1 MSKRVYLAVDL
12 GADSGRVM
20 AAIFA
25 NGKIALEEMARFRTG
40 GVLLPDGWH
49 WDLLRI
55 YADIRTGIAS
65 AVAAHGDAVVSVAV
79 DTWGVDYGLLDEG
92 GHLLGLPWM
101 YRDAR
106 TDGMMEVAAETVK
119 AEELYRRTGIQPM
132 FFNTVYQLLAETRQ
146 HPTVVKAA
154 ARLAFIPDLLT
165 YWLSGERTVERTIA
179 STSGLLKAGTA
190 EWDTELAAMLGIPPA
205 ILPSVSEPCTIAGR
219 LRGEDGSPGKID
231 VVLCGSHDTASA
243 VAGVPATG
251 KNPLFLSSGTWSL
264 LGRELDAPLVTAA
277 TATAKFSNEQG
288 LDGTTR
294 FLKNV
299 AGMWLLQECKR
310 NWEAGGEKLE
320 YESIVA
326 KAAGTATDVFID
338 PDAPEFSRPCDMPA
352 VITAWLEKSG
362 QTAPST
368 RAGLTRVIFES
379 LALKY
384 RVLLRRMKEW
394 MPDFP
399 DTLHVVGG
407 GSRNALLNQ
416 MTADASGL
424 RVLAGPSEAT
434 ALGNVAA
441 QMIARGDLA
450 SLAEGRALIRDSFEI
465 GEFTPRDTA
474 SWDAKAEKFARL
486 LSNNPSVYS
495 S

>member
-1 MSKRVYLAVDL
+1 MARRVYLAVDL
-12 GADSGRVM
+12 GAESGRVM
-20 AAIFA
+20 AAVFDG
-25 NGKIALEEMARFRTG
+25 GKITLEEMARFRTG
-40 GVLLPDGWH
+40 GLLLPDGWH

-55 YADIRTGIAS
+55 YADIRTGIAK
-65 AVAAHGDAVVSVAV
+65 AVAEHGDDVVSVSV

-92 GHLLGLPWM
+92 GRLLGLPWM

-106 TDGMMEVAAETVK
+106 TDGMMEVVAETVK
-119 AEELYRRTGIQPM
+119 ADELYRRTGIQPM
-132 FFNTVYQLLAETRQ
+132 FFNTLYQLFAETWQ
-146 HPTVVKAA
+146 HPEIVKAS

-165 YWLSGERTVERTIA
+165 FWLSGERTVERTIA
-179 STSGLLKAGTA
+179 STSGLLKAGTS
-190 EWDTELAAMLGIPPA
+190 EWDTELAERLGIPPY
-205 ILPSVSEPCTIAGR
+205 ILPPVSEPCTVAGR
-219 LRGEDGSPGKID
+219 LRGDNGSPGKID
-231 VVLCGSHDTASA
+231 VILCGSHDTASA
-243 VAGVPATG
+243 VAGVPTEA

-264 LGRELDAPLVTAA
+264 LGRELDGPLISDATAA
-277 TATAKFSNEQG
+277 ANFSNEQG
-288 LDGTTR
+288 LAGTTR

-310 NWEAGGEKLE
+310 NWETDVEKLE
-320 YESIVA
+320 YESLVA

-338 PDAPEFSRPCDMPA
+338 PDAREFSRPCDMPA
-352 VITAWLEKSG
+352 VIAAWLEKSG
-362 QTAPST
+362 QTAPTT
-368 RAGLTRVIFES
+368 RAGITRVIFES

-384 RVLLRRMKEW
+384 RVLLRKMRQW

-434 ALGNVAA
+434 ALGNVIA

-450 SLAEGRALIRDSFEI
+450 SLAEGRALSRNSFEI
-465 GEFTPRDTA
+465 GEFTPGDTA
-474 SWDAKAEKFARL
+474 AWDAKADRFEKL
-486 LSNNPSVYS
+486 LSDP
-495 S
+495 

>member
-1 MSKRVYLAVDL
+1 MARRVYLAVDL
-12 GADSGRVM
+12 GAESGRVM
-20 AAIFA
+20 AAGFDG
-25 NGKIALEEMARFRTG
+25 GKITLEEMARFRTG
-40 GVLLPDGWH
+40 GLLLPDGWH

-55 YADIRTGIAS
+55 YADIRTGIAK
-65 AVAAHGDAVVSVAV
+65 AVAEHGDDVVSVSV
-79 DTWGVDYGLLDEG
+79 DTWGVDYGLLDG
-92 GHLLGLPWM
+92 GGRLLGLPWM

-106 TDGMMEVAAETVK
+106 TDGMMEVVAETVK
-119 AEELYRRTGIQPM
+119 ADELYRRTGIQPM
-132 FFNTVYQLLAETRQ
+132 FFNTLYQLFAETWQ
-146 HPTVVKAA
+146 HPEVVKVAG
-154 ARLAFIPDLLT
+154 RLAFIPDLLT

-190 EWDTELAAMLGIPPA
+190 DWDTELAAKLGIPPS
-205 ILPSVSEPCTIAGR
+205 ILPSVSEPCTVAGR
-219 LRGEDGSPGKID
+219 LRGEDGAPGKIE
-231 VVLCGSHDTASA
+231 VILCGSHDTASA
-243 VAGVPATG
+243 VAGVPTES

-264 LGRELDAPLVTAA
+264 LGRELDGPLVTDA
-277 TATAKFSNEQG
+277 TAAANFSNEQG
-288 LDGTTR
+288 LAGTTR

-326 KAAGTATDVFID
+326 KAAGTSTDVFID
-338 PDAPEFSRPCDMPA
+338 PDAREFSRPCDMPA
-352 VITAWLEKSG
+352 VITAWLENSG
-362 QTAPST
+362 QTAPTT
-368 RAGLTRVIFES
+368 RAGITRVIFES

-434 ALGNVAA
+434 ALGNVVA

-450 SLAEGRALIRDSFEI
+450 SLAEGRALIRKSFEI
-465 GEFTPRDTA
+465 GEFTPGDTA
-474 SWDAKAEKFARL
+474 AWDAKAEKFSRL
-486 LSNNPSVYS
+486 
-495 S
+495 

>member
-1 MSKRVYLAVDL
+1 MARRVYLAADL

-20 AAIFA
+20 AGVFDGGRIV
-25 NGKIALEEMARFRTG
+25 LEEMARFRTG
-40 GVLLPDGWH
+40 GVRLPDGWH

-55 YADIRTGIAS
+55 FSDIRAGLAR
-65 AVAAHGDAVVSVAV
+65 AVAEHGDDVVSVSV
-79 DTWGVDYGLLDEG
+79 DTWGVDYGLLDG
-92 GHLLGLPWM
+92 GGGLLGLPWM

-106 TDGMMEVAAETVK
+106 TDGVMEVVDGMVK
-119 AEELYRRTGIQPM
+119 ADELYRRSGIQPM
-132 FFNTVYQLLAETRQ
+132 FFNTLYQLFAEVRQ
-146 HPTVVKAA
+146 RPEVVKAA
-154 ARLAFIPDLLT
+154 ERLAFIPDLLT
-165 YWLSGERTVERTIA
+165 YWLSGERTVERTMA

-190 EWDTELAAMLGIPPA
+190 EWDTELAARLGIPPA
-205 ILPSVSEPCTIAGR
+205 ILPTVREPCTMAGR

-243 VAGVPATG
+243 VAGVPAG
-251 KNPLFLSSGTWSL
+251 EKNPLFLSSGTWSL
-264 LGRELDAPLVTAA
+264 LGRELEVPLVTAA
-277 TATAKFSNEQG
+277 TAAAKFSNEQG
-288 LDGTTR
+288 LAGTTR

-320 YESIVA
+320 YDSIVA
-326 KAAGTATDVFID
+326 KAAGTTTDVFID
-338 PDAPEFSRPCDMPA
+338 PDAREFSRPCDMPA
-352 VITAWLEKSG
+352 VIAAWLEKSG
-362 QTAPST
+362 QAAPSG
-368 RAGLTRVIFES
+368 RAGITRVIFES

-384 RVLLRRMKEW
+384 RVLLRRMKDW

-424 RVLAGPSEAT
+424 RVRAGPSEAT
-434 ALGNVAA
+434 ALGNVVA
-441 QMIARGDLA
+441 QMIARRDLA
-450 SLAEGRALIRDSFEI
+450 SLAEGRALIRNSFEI

-474 SWDAKAEKFARL
+474 AWDAKAARFEKLATDQ
-486 LSNNPSVYS
+486 
-495 S
+495 

>member
-1 MSKRVYLAVDL
+1 
-12 GADSGRVM
+12 
-20 AAIFA
+20 
-25 NGKIALEEMARFRTG
+25 
-40 GVLLPDGWH
+40 
-49 WDLLRI
+49 
-55 YADIRTGIAS
+55 
-65 AVAAHGDAVVSVAV
+65 
-79 DTWGVDYGLLDEG
+79 
-92 GHLLGLPWM
+92 
-101 YRDAR
+101 
-106 TDGMMEVAAETVK
+106 VK
-119 AEELYRRTGIQPM
+119 SDELYRRTGIQPM
-132 FFNTVYQLLAETRQ
+132 FFNTLYQLFAETWQ
-146 HPTVVKAA
+146 HPEIVKAS

-190 EWDTELAAMLGIPPA
+190 EWDTEMAGMLGIPPGM
-205 ILPSVSEPCTIAGR
+205 LPSVSEPCTIAGR

-231 VVLCGSHDTASA
+231 VILCGSHDTASA
-243 VAGVPATG
+243 VAGVPTEA

-264 LGRELDAPLVTAA
+264 LGRELDAPLVTDA
-277 TATAKFSNEQG
+277 TAAAKFSNEQG
-288 LDGTTR
+288 LAGTTR

-310 NWEAGGEKLE
+310 NWEFRGEKLE

-326 KAAGTATDVFID
+326 KAAGTTTDVFID
-338 PDAPEFSRPCDMPA
+338 PDAREFSRPCDMPT
-352 VITAWLEKSG
+352 VIAAWLEKSG
-362 QTAPST
+362 QAAPST
-368 RAGLTRVIFES
+368 RAGITRVIFES
-379 LALKY
+379 LALKF
-384 RVLLRRMKEW
+384 RVLLHRMREW

-465 GEFTPRDTA
+465 GEFIPRETA
-474 SWDAKAEKFARL
+474 VWDAKAERFEKI
-486 LSNNPSVYS
+486 LSDS
-495 S
+495 

>member
-12 GADSGRVM
+12 GAESGRVM

-25 NGKIALEEMARFRTG
+25 NGKITLEEMARFRTG

-55 YADIRTGIAS
+55 YADIRTGITS

-106 TDGMMEVAAETVK
+106 TDGMMEVAAQTVR
-119 AEELYRRTGIQPM
+119 ADELYRRTGLQPM

-146 HPTVVKAA
+146 HAAVVKAS
-154 ARLAFIPDLLT
+154 ARLAFVPDLLT

-205 ILPSVSEPCTIAGR
+205 ILPSVTEPCTIAGR

-288 LDGTTR
+288 LVGTTR

-362 QTAPST
+362 QAAPST

-416 MTADASGL
+416 MTADTSGL

-434 ALGNVAA
+434 ALGNVVA

-474 SWDAKAEKFARL
+474 AWDAKAVRFEKL
-486 LSNNPSVYS
+486 LSDS
-495 S
+495 

>member
-20 AAIFA
+20 AAAFDGA
-25 NGKIALEEMARFRTG
+25 KITLQEMTRFRTG

-55 YADIRTGIAS
+55 YADIRAGIAK
-65 AVAAHGDAVVSVAV
+65 AVAEHGDAVVSVSV
-79 DTWGVDYGLLDEG
+79 DTWGVDYGLLDASG
-92 GHLLGLPWM
+92 RLLGLPWM

-106 TDGMMEVAAETVK
+106 TDGMMEVAAGTVS
-119 AEELYRRTGIQPM
+119 ADELYHRTGIQPM
-132 FFNTVYQLLAETRQ
+132 FFNTIYQLFAETRRN
-146 HPTVVKAA
+146 PGATAAA
-154 ARLAFIPDLLT
+154 ARIAFVPDLLT
-165 YWLSGERTVERTIA
+165 YWLGGEARIERTIA
-179 STSGLLKAGTA
+179 STSGLLKAGRA
-190 EWDTELAAMLGIPPA
+190 EWDLELADKLGIPRGFLAP
-205 ILPSVSEPCTIAGR
+205 ISEPCTIAGT
-219 LRGEDGSPGKID
+219 LRGEDGVASKIK

-243 VAGVPATG
+243 VAGVPATA

-264 LGRELDAPLVTAA
+264 LGRELDAPLVTEA
-277 TATAKFSNEQG
+277 TAAAKFSNEQG
-288 LDGTTR
+288 LFGTTR

-310 NWEAGGEKLE
+310 NWERDGGKLE
-320 YESIVA
+320 YESIVN
-326 KAAGTATDVFID
+326 KAAGTACDSFVD

-352 VITAWLEKSG
+352 ALSAWLEKTGQAVPSG
-362 QTAPST
+362 
-368 RAGLTRVIFES
+368 RAGVTRVIFES

-434 ALGNVAA
+434 ALGNVVA
-441 QMIARGDLA
+441 QMIAAGDLR
-450 SLAEGRALIRDSFEI
+450 SLREGRELIRASCEI
-465 GEFTPRDTA
+465 GEFTPREIAT
-474 SWDAKAEKFARL
+474 WDAKAEKFARL
-486 LSNNPSVYS
+486 LPNDPFVSFS
-495 S
+495 

>member
-12 GADSGRVM
+12 GAESGRVM
-20 AAIFA
+20 AAIFD
-25 NGKIALEEMARFRTG
+25 NGKITLEEMARFRTG

-55 YADIRTGIAS
+55 YADIRSGIAS
-65 AVAAHGDAVVSVAV
+65 AVAVQGDAVVSVAV

-106 TDGMMEVAAETVK
+106 TDGMMEVAAQTVK
-119 AEELYRRTGIQPM
+119 AEELYRRTGLQPM
-132 FFNTVYQLLAETRQ
+132 FFNTLYQLLAETRQ
-146 HPTVVKAA
+146 HPTVVKAS
-154 ARLAFIPDLLT
+154 ARLAFVPDLLT

-190 EWDTELAAMLGIPPA
+190 EWDTELAFLLGIPPA
-205 ILPSVSEPCTIAGR
+205 ILPPVSEPCTIAGR
-219 LRGEDGSPGKID
+219 LRGEDGSPGQID

-243 VAGVPATG
+243 VAGVPAAG

-352 VITAWLEKSG
+352 VITAWLERSG

-384 RVLLRRMKEW
+384 RVVLRRMKEW

-434 ALGNVAA
+434 ALGNVVA

-450 SLAEGRALIRDSFEI
+450 SLAEGRALNRDSFEI

-474 SWDAKAEKFARL
+474 AWDAKAVRFEKL
-486 LSNNPSVYS
+486 LSDS
-495 S
+495 

>member
-1 MSKRVYLAVDL
+1 MARRVYLAVDL
-12 GADSGRVM
+12 GAESGRVM
-20 AAIFA
+20 AAGFDG
-25 NGKIALEEMARFRTG
+25 GKITLEEMARFRTG
-40 GVLLPDGWH
+40 GLLLPDGWH

-55 YADIRTGIAS
+55 YADIRTGIAK
-65 AVAAHGDAVVSVAV
+65 AVAEHGDDVVSVSV
-79 DTWGVDYGLLDEG
+79 DTWGVDYGLLDG
-92 GHLLGLPWM
+92 GGRLLGLPWM

-106 TDGMMEVAAETVK
+106 TDGMMEVVAETVK
-119 AEELYRRTGIQPM
+119 ADELYRRTGIQPM
-132 FFNTVYQLLAETRQ
+132 FFNTLYQLFAETWQ
-146 HPTVVKAA
+146 HPEVVKVAG
-154 ARLAFIPDLLT
+154 RLAFIPDLLT

-190 EWDTELAAMLGIPPA
+190 DWDTELAAKLGIPPS
-205 ILPSVSEPCTIAGR
+205 ILPSVSEPCTVAGR
-219 LRGEDGSPGKID
+219 LRGEDGAPGKIE
-231 VVLCGSHDTASA
+231 VILCGSHDTASA
-243 VAGVPATG
+243 VAGVPTES

-264 LGRELDAPLVTAA
+264 LGRELDGPLVTDA
-277 TATAKFSNEQG
+277 TAAANFSNEQG
-288 LDGTTR
+288 LAGTTR

-326 KAAGTATDVFID
+326 KAAGTSTDVFID
-338 PDAPEFSRPCDMPA
+338 PDAREFSRPCDMPA
-352 VITAWLEKSG
+352 VITAWLENSG
-362 QTAPST
+362 QTAPTT
-368 RAGLTRVIFES
+368 RAGITRVIFES

-384 RVLLRRMKEW
+384 RVLLRKMRQW

-434 ALGNVAA
+434 ALGNVVA

-450 SLAEGRALIRDSFEI
+450 SLAEGRALIRKSFEI
-465 GEFTPRDTA
+465 GEFTPGDTA
-474 SWDAKAEKFARL
+474 AWDAKAEKFSRL
-486 LSNNPSVYS
+486 
-495 S
+495 

>member
-1 MSKRVYLAVDL
+1 MAGNVYLAVDL

-20 AAIFA
+20 AAVFDG
-25 NGKIALEEMARFRTG
+25 GKITLEEILRFRTG

-55 YADIRTGIAS
+55 YADIRAGIAK
-65 AVAAHGDAVVSVAV
+65 AVGEHGEAVVSVSV
-79 DTWGVDYGLLDEG
+79 DTWGVDYGLLDG
-92 GHLLGLPWM
+92 GGRLLGLPWM

-106 TDGMMEVAAETVK
+106 TDGMMEVVAGKVG

-132 FFNTVYQLLAETRQ
+132 FFNTLYQLLAESGQ
-146 HPTVVKAA
+146 HPGVVKSA

-165 YWLSGERTVERTIA
+165 YWLSGERIVERTIA
-179 STSGLLKAGTA
+179 STSGLLKAGAA
-190 EWDTELAAMLGIPPA
+190 EWDTALAEQLGIPPR
-205 ILPSVSEPCTIAGR
+205 ILPALSEPCTVAGR
-219 LRGEDGSPGKID
+219 LRGEDGSRGKID

-243 VAGVPATG
+243 VAGVPAAG

-264 LGRELDAPLVTAA
+264 LGRELDAPLVTRATGAA
-277 TATAKFSNEQG
+277 NFSNEQG
-288 LDGTTR
+288 LAGTTR
-294 FLKNV
+294 FLKNA

-310 NWEAGGEKLE
+310 NWEAGGERLE
-320 YESIVA
+320 YESLVA
-326 KAAGTATDVFID
+326 KAAGTHTDVFID
-338 PDAPEFSRPCDMPA
+338 PDAPDFSRPCDMPA
-352 VITAWLEKSG
+352 VIAAWLEKSG
-362 QTAPST
+362 QTAPTT
-368 RAGLTRVIFES
+368 RAGIARVIFES

-399 DTLHVVGG
+399 GTLHVVGG

-434 ALGNVAA
+434 ALGNVVA

-450 SLAEGRALIRDSFEI
+450 SLAEGRALIRNSFEI
-465 GEFTPRDTA
+465 GEFLPVDTA
-474 SWDAKAEKFARL
+474 AWDAKAARFEKI
-486 LSNNPSVYS
+486 LSNP
-495 S
+495 

>member
-1 MSKRVYLAVDL
+1 MPHRVYLAVDL

-20 AAIFA
+20 AAVFD
-25 NGKIALEEMARFRTG
+25 GCKISLEEMARFRTG

-55 YADIRTGIAS
+55 YADIRQGIGR
-65 AVAAHGDAVVSVAV
+65 AVDRHGEDVVSVSV

-92 GHLLGLPWM
+92 GRLLGLPWM

-106 TDGMMEVAAETVK
+106 SDGMMELVAGTVN
-119 AEELYRRTGIQPM
+119 AGELYRRTGIQPM
-132 FFNTVYQLLAETRQ
+132 CFNTIYQLFSETRQ
-146 HPTVVKAA
+146 HPEAVKAA
-154 ARLAFIPDLLT
+154 ARIAFIPDLLT

-179 STSGLLKAGTA
+179 STSGLLKAGRA
-190 EWDTELAAMLGIPPA
+190 EWDLELADELGIPRA
-205 ILPSVSEPCTIAGR
+205 ILPPVSEPCTVVGSLCGDDGR
-219 LRGEDGSPGKID
+219 PGRID

-243 VAGVPATG
+243 VAGVPSVG
-251 KNPLFLSSGTWSL
+251 SNPIFLSSGTWSL
-264 LGRELDAPLVTAA
+264 LGRELDSPIVTPATAA
-277 TATAKFSNEQG
+277 AKFSNEQG
-288 LDGTTR
+288 LAGATR

-310 NWEAGGEKLE
+310 NWESCGDKLE

-326 KAAGTATDVFID
+326 KAAGTTTNVFID
-338 PDAPEFSRPCDMPA
+338 PDAGEFARPCNMPA
-352 VITAWLEKSG
+352 VIAAWLESSG
-362 QTAPST
+362 QTAPAT
-368 RAGLTRVIFES
+368 RAGIARVIFES

-384 RVLLRRMKEW
+384 RLLLRSMKEW
-394 MPDFP
+394 MPVFP
-399 DTLHVVGG
+399 DSMHVVGG

-434 ALGNVAA
+434 ALGNVIA

-465 GEFTPRDTA
+465 GEFIPRDTA
-474 SWDAKAEKFARL
+474 AWDDKAARFEKL
-486 LSNNPSVYS
+486 ISEP
-495 S
+495 

>member
-1 MSKRVYLAVDL
+1 MTRRVYLAVDL

-20 AAIFA
+20 AAVFDG
-25 NGKIALEEMARFRTG
+25 GKITLEEMARFRTG

-55 YADIRTGIAS
+55 YTDIRTGIAK
-65 AVAAHGDAVVSVAV
+65 AVAEHGDDVVSVSV

-92 GHLLGLPWM
+92 GRLLGLPWM

-106 TDGMMEVAAETVK
+106 TDGMMEVVAETVK
-119 AEELYRRTGIQPM
+119 ADELYRRTGIQPM
-132 FFNTVYQLLAETRQ
+132 FFNTLYQLFAETWQ
-146 HPTVVKAA
+146 HPEVVKVAG
-154 ARLAFIPDLLT
+154 RLAFIPDLLT

-190 EWDTELAAMLGIPPA
+190 EWDTELAEQLGIPSA
-205 ILPSVSEPCTIAGR
+205 ILPAVSEPCTVAGR
-219 LRGEDGSPGKID
+219 LRGDDGSTGKIE
-231 VVLCGSHDTASA
+231 VILCGSHDTASA
-243 VAGVPATG
+243 VAGAPTAA

-264 LGRELDAPLVTAA
+264 LGRELDAPLVTDA
-277 TATAKFSNEQG
+277 TAAAKFSNEQG
-288 LDGTTR
+288 LAGTTR

-310 NWEAGGEKLE
+310 NWETDVEKLE
-320 YESIVA
+320 YESLVA
-326 KAAGTATDVFID
+326 KAAGTTTDVFID
-338 PDAPEFSRPCDMPA
+338 PDAREFSRPCDMPA
-352 VITAWLEKSG
+352 VIAAWLENSG
-362 QTAPST
+362 QTAPTT
-368 RAGLTRVIFES
+368 RAGITRVIFES
-379 LALKY
+379 LALKC
-384 RVLLRRMKEW
+384 RVLLRKMRQW

-434 ALGNVAA
+434 ALGNVVA

-450 SLAEGRALIRDSFEI
+450 SLAEGRALIRNSFEI
-465 GEFTPRDTA
+465 GEFTPGDTA
-474 SWDAKAEKFARL
+474 AWDAKAARFEKL
-486 LSNNPSVYS
+486 LSDQ
-495 S
+495 

>member
-1 MSKRVYLAVDL
+1 MSGKRVYLAVDL

-20 AAIFA
+20 AAVFD
-25 NGKIALEEMARFRTG
+25 GSKITLEEMARFRTG

-55 YADIRTGIAS
+55 YADIRTGIAK
-65 AVAAHGDAVVSVAV
+65 AVAEHGDDVVSVSV

-92 GHLLGLPWM
+92 GRLLGLPWM

-106 TDGMMEVAAETVK
+106 TDGMMEVVAETVK
-119 AEELYRRTGIQPM
+119 SDELYRRTGIQPM
-132 FFNTVYQLLAETRQ
+132 FFNTLYQLFAETWQ
-146 HPTVVKAA
+146 HPEIVKAS

-190 EWDTELAAMLGIPPA
+190 EWDTELAGMLGIPPA

-231 VVLCGSHDTASA
+231 VILCGSHDTASA
-243 VAGVPATG
+243 VAGVPTEA
-251 KNPLFLSSGTWSL
+251 KHPLFLSSGTWSL
-264 LGRELDAPLVTAA
+264 LGRELDTPLVTDA
-277 TATAKFSNEQG
+277 TAAAKFSNEQG
-288 LDGTTR
+288 LAGTTR

-310 NWEAGGEKLE
+310 NWESGGEKLE

-326 KAAGTATDVFID
+326 KAAGTTTDVLID
-338 PDAPEFSRPCDMPA
+338 PDAREFSRPCDMPA
-352 VITAWLEKSG
+352 VIAAWLEKSG

-368 RAGLTRVIFES
+368 RAGITRVIFES

-384 RVLLRRMKEW
+384 RVLLHRMREW

-441 QMIARGDLA
+441 QMIARGYLA

-465 GEFTPRDTA
+465 GEFIPRETA
-474 SWDAKAEKFARL
+474 VWDAKAERFEKI
-486 LSNNPSVYS
+486 LSDS
-495 S
+495 